1 MFRRL
6 CTSRMESGALLLAW
20 LSFALMLVV
29 QPRAASAFSIDIN
42 QFSLFLWSPADNT
55 DHIGAG
61 PNDVALALLYSLG
74 SLGPNQQINALFSF
88 SNLDN
93 GGLHQFRDAT
103 DLFFNGAAL
112 TTNVAP
118 PDAATP
124 EPATLL
130 LLGTGVGLTG
140 IARLRRRLRRT
151 AQASAA

>member
-1 MFRRL
+1 
-6 CTSRMESGALLLAW
+6 
-20 LSFALMLVV
+20 
-29 QPRAASAFSIDIN
+29 
-42 QFSLFLWSPADNT
+42 
-55 DHIGAG
+55 
-61 PNDVALALLYSLG
+61 
-74 SLGPNQQINALFSF
+74 QINALFAF

-151 AQASAA
+151 AQASAASQRAVEHCNFPAGGSGEHASPPPWVRRGVRSRYPRARVPAFVQAIRTGQRTAPSP